1 MSTSCAIV
9 AVVVLVDGPNRIL
22 TSREPNTSYSPTISP
37 YRFGT
42 SSWYSPF
49 GIVHSSFPFDLA
61 LVVDISQVIH
71 ERYVLAAGVWPGKCA
86 EQASNFANFGMF
98 ASCYSFLWRTL
109 DIQHYHQ
116 CHILRWDAFLSL
128 EIIDRETESEHVWN
142 DLNNLLLFPQTFV
155 ASLTV
160 DTILTFFR
168 AYRDKNGRMVCSL
181 RAIGRHYI
189 RSGWVFFVA

>member
-61 LVVDISQVIH
+61 LVADISQVIH
-71 ERYVLAAGVWPGKCA
+71 LRYVLAA
-86 EQASNFANFGMF
+86 EQTSNFANFGMF

-116 CHILRWDAFLSL
+116 CHILRWDTFEPRDYKPWNRIRTRLKWSQQLAAFSSNLCCFFDSRHNSYLLSCL
-128 EIIDRETESEHVWN
+128 SRSEWPDGVQ
-142 DLNNLLLFPQTFV
+142 P
-155 ASLTV
+155 
-160 DTILTFFR
+160 
-168 AYRDKNGRMVCSL
+168 
-181 RAIGRHYI
+181 
-189 RSGWVFFVA
+189 